1 MEELKYFQKLMA
13 DCWNTENQLKEMPVD
28 EDSITCALGT
38 EADPVEMAEMFRL
51 LRELYEAAD
60 RIKKHYGKAFDWLRV
75 YYIPN
80 RMDDLGASS
89 IKLPGL
95 GRLGLTD
102 DLRVKTLDKDG
113 AFRWLEDQD
122 LGDLITETINAS
134 TLKATLRRMLK
145 KGEQVPDDLF
155 ELVPFTRANLTKS

>member
-1 MEELKYFQKLMA
+1 MNQIEYFKGLLD
-13 DCWNTENQLKEMPVD
+13 DCQTTEGILEDKPVD
-28 EDSITCALGT
+28 EDSITQALGT

-51 LRELYEAAD
+51 LRELYETAD

-75 YYIPN
+75 HYIPN

-113 AFRWLEDQD
+113 AFRWLEEQD

-134 TLKATLRRMLK
+134 TLKATLRRMLQ
-145 KGEQVPDDLF
+145 KGEQVPDNLF
-155 ELVPFTRANLTKS
+155 ELAPFTRANLTKS